1 VLPKTAPV
9 RAPVASSSK
18 QPVEEKDPSSKRAK
32 KARKEI
38 LEESDEEVEEPVA
51 AAGPSTT
58 LDEEDNDA
66 ELSEIDTDEELVHE
80 TTDTTSKRKRKQAT
94 KLPKYTPADESSQ
107 DRDRRSIFVGN
118 LPMDVTKS
126 KVSLPTCI
134 VLTGSLP
141 KTNSKAIF
149 SPTHHQP
156 RSSPSDSDLSPLL
169 LLPMPY
175 PRSWTPT
182 RKRRV

>member
-1 VLPKTAPV
+1 V

-18 QPVEEKDPSSKRAK
+18 QPVEEKEPSSKRAK
-32 KARKEI
+32 KVRKEV
-38 LEESDEEVEEPVA
+38 LEESDEEIEEPVV

-58 LDEEDNDA
+58 VDEEDNDA

-126 KVSLPTCI
+126 KVSLPKCI
-134 VLTGSLP
+134 VLTNSLR
-141 KTNSKAIF
+141 KTNSKVIF
-149 SPTHHQP
+149 SPTLHQP
-156 RSSPSDSDLSPLL
+156 RLNRSDSGRSHSLRQLMLFPRHW
-169 LLPMPY
+169 MPI
-175 PRSWTPT
+175 PR
-182 RKRRV
+182 RRA